1 MGACGTSKHASH
13 LVLGRYRVSEA
24 PSDLIGEGTSS
35 VCHRGTDTVTGE
47 QVAIKVYKQSAKG
60 KGAKVPSRIMLT
72 KFKRQI
78 SVLQELQTPFVKPSD
93 ERLWS
98 QELAQM
104 EASDLFVRLLAYSTD
119 QSGEPGPDYRDGK
132 LYIVTELAQYDLKHY
147 IRQHRASCAPLPKAK
162 VQSITK
168 AVLLAAA
175 GLHAKGF
182 VHLDLKPAN
191 IMMFNGR
198 WKVIDVDGCVKIGE
212 KILLGDSTLSFSPC
226 YCSPEWA
233 RFVTQDEIKSIGV
246 VPCMDAWSVGL
257 VLIEL
262 VTLTP
267 LLKEMYDSFSEKG
280 EYRLI
285 CFLKWLGRAKSV
297 QLPGSIGLFDADFHV
312 LVTQWLLV
320 RDATKRRSIA
330 ECLSCPY
337 VATEDTVDFFI

>member
-1 MGACGTSKHASH
+1 MGSCTSKKASR
-13 LVLGRYRVSEA
+13 LVMGRYRMHEE
-24 PSDLIGEGTSS
+24 PGDLLGEGSSS

-47 QVAIKVYKQSAKG
+47 QVAIKEYKQSAKHSR
-60 KGAKVPSRIMLT
+60 GATVPNRIMLT
-72 KFKRQI
+72 KFKRQVA
-78 SVLQELQTPFVKPSD
+78 VLQELQTPFVEPSD
-93 ERLWS
+93 GRLWS

-104 EASDLFVRLLAYSTD
+104 EACDLFVRLLAYSTD

-147 IRQHRASCAPLPKAK
+147 IRQHRVACAPLPREK
-162 VQSITK
+162 VHSITK

-212 KILLGDSTLSFSPC
+212 RVSLGDCSLSFSPC

-233 RFVTQDEIKSIGV
+233 RFVAQDEIKSMV
-246 VPCMDAWSVGL
+246 TVACMDAWSVGMVL
-257 VLIEL
+257 VEL

-267 LLKEMYDSFSEKG
+267 LLKERYDSFHEFF
-280 EYRLI
+280 EHRLI
-285 CFLKWLGRAKSV
+285 HFLKWLGKAKSL
-297 QLPGSIGLFDADFHV
+297 QLPGSIERFDADFHD
-312 LVTQWLLV
+312 LVTKWLLV
-320 RDATKRRSIA
+320 RDASKRRSLA

-337 VATEDTVDFFI
+337 VASEPVYM